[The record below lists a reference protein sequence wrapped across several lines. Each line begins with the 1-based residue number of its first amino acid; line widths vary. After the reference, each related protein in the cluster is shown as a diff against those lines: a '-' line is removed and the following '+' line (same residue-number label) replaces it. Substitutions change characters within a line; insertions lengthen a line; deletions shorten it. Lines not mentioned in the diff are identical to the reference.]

1 MKTIAPILGA
11 FSRRLHRSSKLRP
24 CQRTPSQPSGTG
36 AGRGDLQW
44 RRSYIGKTKRLSLCA
59 VIQYRELEYLWWIRK
74 LCVAARHW
82 WRPNRAWQHDAD
94 ARDRRAAAMG
104 CMAQLGYNRGAKE
117 LVPRRP
123 ARFAEADIG
132 RILEAA
138 RKARVQVR
146 LELSHNGAS
155 ALASVQAFEGRNIDG
170 RFRQNRGAPGV
181 IARCTPVS

>member
-1 MKTIAPILGA
+1 VQAEAICNGAAATSVRPRGSVYAPSFNIVNSNIYGG
-11 FSRRLHRSSKLRP
+11 SGSYV
-24 CQRTPSQPSGTG
+24 SQPDIG
-36 AGRGDLQW
+36 GDL
-44 RRSYIGKTKRLSLCA
+44 T
-59 VIQYRELEYLWWIRK
+59 ELGNTI
-74 LCVAARHW
+74 
-82 WRPNRAWQHDAD
+82 AD

-117 LVPRRP
+117 LMPRRP